1 MPRQDIFGKITQ
13 MEALFH
19 PRGDCLISLAHRN
32 KVLPVAYRA
41 FFFRLGSA
49 LLLKNIRRQINQ
61 GQKIK
66 FENPPPPNDCSECSR
81 CSFRETE
88 CKKKGKGR

>member
-49 LLLKNIRRQINQ
+49 LLLKNIRRQNKP
-61 GQKIK
+61 GAKDKI
-66 FENPPPPNDCSECSR
+66 
-81 CSFRETE
+81 
-88 CKKKGKGR
+88 